1 MRKPLLLYKDFAKKD
16 DKVMTTMSDSKKYIK
31 KNQQLPKAIHDA
43 FDAINDNTTRD
54 RLIIG
59 LVDANWTYEAI
70 SNASGLTRERV
81 RQIASASKRLAAEFD
96 IDVDVE
102 IPEPPLKPERPKP
115 TYIEP
120 HPDTL
125 KRLLELQP
133 YAQQVRANGT
143 KYREEAE
150 EYTALLNHAHTVEG
164 VTLYR
169 LAKRLGVTHGAL
181 RFRLVR
187 YGYKKPVTAKS
198 KVYEPIIRENRA
210 I

>member
-1 MRKPLLLYKDFAKKD
+1 
-16 DKVMTTMSDSKKYIK
+16 MTTMSDEKNYIK
-31 KNQQLPKAIHDA
+31 KNQRLPKEIVIA
-43 FDAINDNTTRD
+43 FTSVTGAQRD
-54 RLIIG
+54 SLIKE
-59 LVDANWTYEAI
+59 LVNNNWTYEAVA
-70 SNASGLTRERV
+70 NASGLTRERV
-81 RQIASASKRLAAEFD
+81 RQIAKAIDELAEEFSYSLD
-96 IDVDVE
+96 IE
-102 IPEPPLKPERPKP
+102 IPEPPVKPERPKP
-115 TYIEP
+115 QYIEP

-133 YAQQVRANGT
+133 YAQQVRSNGT

-187 YGYKKPVTAKS
+187 YGYKQPITATS
-198 KVYEPIIRENRA
+198 KVYNPVRKENRA
-210 I
+210 TKG

>member
-1 MRKPLLLYKDFAKKD
+1 
-16 DKVMTTMSDSKKYIK
+16 MTIMSEEKNYIK
-31 KNQQLPKAIHDA
+31 KNQTLPEEIRVAFSKVKSDA
-43 FDAINDNTTRD
+43 PKRD
-54 RLIIG
+54 LLIKL
-59 LVDANWTYEAI
+59 LVEANWTYEAI
-70 SNASGLTRERV
+70 SNASGLTRERI
-81 RQIASASKRLAAEFD
+81 RQISNASEKLAEEFNFE
-96 IDVDVE
+96 IK
-102 IPEPPLKPERPKP
+102 IPEPPVKPERPKP
-115 TYIEP
+115 QYIEP

-133 YAQQVRANGT
+133 YAQQVRSNGT

-187 YGYKKPVTAKS
+187 YGYKKPITATS
-198 KVYEPIIRENRA
+198 KVYNPVRKENRA
-210 I
+210 TKE